1 MWPRL
6 QLLFALSTATVDA
19 GWSPPSRVETVI
31 LVHGIWEDEH
41 RAFPGLRAELESR
54 GVRCIVPSLKPATAI
69 TGISTLA
76 RQLDSA
82 VRLALPGDERY
93 IVIGYSMGGLVSR
106 VWLQNLGGAD
116 HCDAFITISTPHHG
130 TRMAHAHPGL
140 GAAEMRP
147 GSVFLSSLAET
158 ESVLNPLPL
167 LSYRTPW
174 DGIIVPSESSIWP
187 LATNV
192 EIPCLFHARMTSHPA
207 LLADLTHRL
216 GLPEPT
222 IPPAKARPVFSKLG
236 SFPK

>member
-1 MWPRL
+1 MWLRL
-6 QLLFALSTATVDA
+6 LPLFSLATATLHAD
-19 GWSPPSRVETVI
+19 WSPPPQVETAI

-41 RAFPGLRAELESR
+41 RAFPGLRVALEAR

-76 RQLDSA
+76 SQLDSA
-82 VRLALPGDERY
+82 VRQALPGDGRY

-116 HCDAFITISTPHHG
+116 RCDAFITISTPHHG

-158 ESVLNPLPL
+158 EESLSGIPI

-174 DGIIVPSESSIWP
+174 DGIIVPTESSIWS
-187 LATNV
+187 LATNI

-207 LLADLTHRL
+207 LLKDLTDRL
-216 GLPEPT
+216 RLPAPNPPRQKPRPT
-222 IPPAKARPVFSKLG
+222 FSKLG